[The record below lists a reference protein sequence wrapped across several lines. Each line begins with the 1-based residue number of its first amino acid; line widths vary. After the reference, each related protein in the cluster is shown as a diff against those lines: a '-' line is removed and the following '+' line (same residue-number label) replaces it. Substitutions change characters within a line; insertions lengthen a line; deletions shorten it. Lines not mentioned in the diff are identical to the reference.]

1 MAMEIEAALLVG
13 ATLLGSLV
21 VVSKPLLV
29 TSVLGIVAAVMT
41 AVAWTDFGLSPEF
54 GLIGAI
60 VWPPV
65 ILGAWAIACDYI
77 Q

>member
-1 MAMEIEAALLVG
+1 MAMEIEAVLLVG
-13 ATLLGSLV
+13 ATLLGSV
-21 VVSKPLLV
+21 VVISKPLLV
-29 TSVLGIVAAVMT
+29 TSVLGIVAAAIT
-41 AVAWTDFGLSPEF
+41 TFAWADFGLSPEF

-65 ILGAWAIACDYI
+65 ILGAWEIFCDYI